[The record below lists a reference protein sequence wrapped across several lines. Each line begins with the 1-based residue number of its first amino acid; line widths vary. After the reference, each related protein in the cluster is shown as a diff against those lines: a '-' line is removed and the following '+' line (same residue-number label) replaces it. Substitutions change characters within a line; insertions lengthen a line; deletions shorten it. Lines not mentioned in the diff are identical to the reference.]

1 MLKTC
6 PTCGKLHKI
15 DEVCPVRQQRRAEY
29 LKRVNQK
36 RKSERNSEKAERNSE
51 KAERNSEADRFRNTK
66 KWQRKRKQILSR
78 DLCMCRVCFLLEN
91 KITTGSLNVHHIEPL
106 SNNFDKRLDDKNLI
120 TLCRFHHEKA
130 ESGEISADTLRGLIK
145 MKLKIT

>member
-6 PTCGKLHKI
+6 PTCGKLHRI
-15 DEVCPVRQQRRAEY
+15 DEICPIRQQRRTEY
-29 LKRVNQK
+29 LKKIN
-36 RKSERNSEKAERNSE
+36 RNRKAERNSE
-51 KAERNSEADRFRNTK
+51 KSERNSEADHFRNTK

>member
-15 DEVCPVRQQRRAEY
+15 DEVCPVQQQRRVEY
-29 LKRVNQK
+29 LKRVNQN
-36 RKSERNSEKAERNSE
+36 RKS
-51 KAERNSEADRFRNTK
+51 ERNSEADRFRNTK
-66 KWQRKRKQILSR
+66 KWQRKRKQILRR

-91 KITTGSLNVHHIEPL
+91 KITTGSLSVHHIESL
-106 SNNFDKRLDDKNLI
+106 SDNFDKRLDDKNLI
-120 TLCRFHHEKA
+120 TLCRLHHEKA
-130 ESGEISADTLRGLIK
+130 ESGEISADTLRRLIK

>member
-6 PTCGKLHKI
+6 PTCGKLHRI
-15 DEVCPVRQQRRAEY
+15 DEICPVQQRRRTEY

-36 RKSERNSEKAERNSE
+36 R

-91 KITTGSLNVHHIEPL
+91 KITTVSLSVHHIESL

-120 TLCRFHHEKA
+120 TLCRQHHEKA
-130 ESGEISADTLRGLIK
+130 ESGEISADTLRRLIR

>member
-6 PTCGKLHKI
+6 PTCGKLHRI
-15 DEVCPVRQQRRAEY
+15 NEVCPVQQQHRIEY

-36 RKSERNSEKAERNSE
+36 RK
-51 KAERNSEADRFRNTK
+51 AERNSEADHFRNTK